1 MDQNKKQLLLA
12 FCMGA
17 LVPGLLLRLG
27 AMVDARPAALSTPG
41 PTTSATAPTAP
52 TATQSPARQEQLI
65 PVLMADGSC
74 QPMELEEYLLGVV
87 LAEMPVY
94 FEEEALKAQAVA
106 ARTCALQCSQE
117 GVKHSSGAVCTDSAC
132 CQSYMD
138 PADYL
143 AQGGEQQDVDKL
155 RRCVE
160 ETSGLVLTYQG
171 ALIQATYFS
180 CSGGR
185 TEDAAA
191 VWGGELPYLRS
202 VESPGEEWAEV
213 YTGSKHFTR
222 QELEEC
228 LGRSLSGSPESW
240 LGLSTYTQGGGVAST
255 VFAGKSYTGT
265 ELRALLGLNS
275 TAFTLAA
282 DETGITVTTRGK
294 GHRVGMSQYGADV
307 MALDGKSWQEILFYY
322 FQGISID
329 KAENVL

>member
-1 MDQNKKQLLLA
+1 MDQNKRQLLAA

-17 LVPGLLLRLG
+17 LLPGLLLRLG
-27 AMVDARPAALSTPG
+27 ALADARPAASSAPNQTVA
-41 PTTSATAPTAP
+41 ATAPTAP
-52 TATQSPARQEQLI
+52 AAQSPARQETMI
-65 PVLMADGSC
+65 PVLMADGNV
-74 QPMELEEYLLGVV
+74 QAMELEEYLLGVV

-106 ARTCALQCSQE
+106 ARTCALQCSLS
-117 GVKHSSGAVCTDSAC
+117 GTKHSGGAVCTDSTC
-132 CQSYMD
+132 CQAYMA

-143 AQGGEQQDVDKL
+143 AQGGAQESVDKL

-160 ETSGLVLTYQG
+160 ETRGLVLTYQG

-185 TEDAAA
+185 TEDAVA
-191 VWGGELPYLRS
+191 VWGGEVPYLQS

-213 YTGSKHFTR
+213 YTASRHFTR

-240 LGLSTYTQGGGVAST
+240 LGLTTYTRGGGVAT
-255 VFAGKSYTGT
+255 AILAEKSYTGT
-265 ELRALLGLNS
+265 ELRRLLGLNS
-275 TAFTLAA
+275 TAFTLVS
-282 DETGITVTTRGK
+282 DGTGITVTTRGK
-294 GHRVGMSQYGADV
+294 GHRVGMSQYGADA
-307 MALDGKSWQEILFYY
+307 MALAGKSWQEILFYY

-329 KAENVL
+329 KLENVL

>member
-1 MDQNKKQLLLA
+1 MDQNKKQLILA

-17 LVPGLLLRLG
+17 LLPGILFRLG
-27 AMVDARPAALSTPG
+27 ALVDARPVVTPA
-41 PTTSATAPTAP
+41 PDQTTAATAP
-52 TATQSPARQEQLI
+52 ATQSPARQEQFI
-65 PVLMADGSC
+65 PVLMADGKC

-106 ARTCALQCSQE
+106 ARTCTLQCSLE
-117 GVKHSSGAVCTDSAC
+117 GIKHSGGAVCTDSTC
-132 CQSYMD
+132 CQSYIA

-143 AQGGEQQDVDKL
+143 AQGGEQEHVDKL

-160 ETSGLVLTYQG
+160 ETRGLVLTYQG

-191 VWGGELPYLRS
+191 VWGGEVPYLQS

-213 YTGSKHFTR
+213 YTASKHFT
-222 QELEEC
+222 QPELEEC

-240 LGLSTYTQGGGVAST
+240 LGLSTYTQGGGVASMI
-255 VFAGKSYTGT
+255 FAGKSYTGT
-265 ELRALLGLNS
+265 ELRRLLGLNS

-282 DETGITVTTRGK
+282 DNTGITVTTRGK

-329 KAENVL
+329 KVENVL